1 MTKKFLNSANVD
13 EMGLKFNEFLNTLVE
28 REVALLIL
36 MMMMMM
42 TAIQM
47 WILAFFFKNSYNF
60 KASSV

>member
-36 MMMMMM
+36 MMMMM

-47 WILAFFFKNSYNF
+47 WIPAFFFKNSYNF